1 MIQPFRESANN
12 RTLRRLMK
20 RHKKNC
26 REIAALLGYSHVTVR
41 MWHAGHRPMAD
52 FAVKLLK
59 LSLPR

>member
-1 MIQPFRESANN
+1 
-12 RTLRRLMK
+12 MK